1 MQFIRNTQQQQQQC
15 RKKTKL
21 TQFLR
26 RLNKKENDA
35 NHCHVSEGC
44 RPLLLFSLLS
54 LFLYEQSR
62 VVHAADVALLLEGGA
77 GAVRGQAKVTSDPS
91 PRPPELSDSC
101 NFVFS
106 LSPAG
111 RVCSSVSSYIS
122 GVAESSGH

>member
-1 MQFIRNTQQQQQQC
+1 MSATAALQPVESVS
-15 RKKTKL
+15 
-21 TQFLR
+21 LR
-26 RLNKKENDA
+26 A
-35 NHCHVSEGC
+35 VEGC
-44 RPLLLFSLLS
+44 PCHRRSFTI
-54 LFLYEQSR
+54 
-62 VVHAADVALLLEGGA
+62 GGWG